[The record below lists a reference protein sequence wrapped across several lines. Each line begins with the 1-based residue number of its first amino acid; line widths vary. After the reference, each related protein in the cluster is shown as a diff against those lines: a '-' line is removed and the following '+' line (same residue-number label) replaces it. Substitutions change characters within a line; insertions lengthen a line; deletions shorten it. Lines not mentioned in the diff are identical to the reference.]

1 MEETRLQEPDPA
13 CVISE
18 AAGRRSVGEAG
29 SANQLIP
36 GSLLPPGLRWVEQK
50 GQVPVATA
58 SFL

>member
-1 MEETRLQEPDPA
+1 MGALDWGWRRPGCRSQTQL

-36 GSLLPPGLRWVEQK
+36 GSPLPPGLRWVE
-50 GQVPVATA
+50 
-58 SFL
+58 